1 MKKLLSMLLVLM
13 MLILPAASLAEGD
26 AWADAARIE
35 TTVTLHDLNTNM
47 LLMLGLSDEIATAV
61 KDTLDSLLITT
72 YQQAQQYGYNVALG
86 KTTLLSTDC
95 QTTDTSV
102 VYLASN
108 LLGGTVSLDL
118 EKDLEKVTEMLIRAV
133 CKMQG
138 MSDEEIETGLANI
151 KEELQSLTSSFASAP
166 TADFNAIISDIMNAD
181 WEETGA
187 IIDEILESCE
197 FAEVTEQPDGCDP
210 VKQMITLTITK
221 EQLTNLLQAI
231 VNELKEMPSLKAYIA
246 ETNAYLTTIDKNATL
261 DSNLTVNADS
271 VQVVLYLDG
280 NASIAKAHADMVIT
294 EEDNDT
300 EKLTFD
306 FSRLTNDDAT
316 KYTVVTVVD
325 EEERVTVE
333 TTLKADS
340 LAVTT
345 LIEEEEDG
353 AYESLLR
360 LDLNWMADSMNAL
373 LTVYS
378 GGSAVTF
385 GLAITTEETISDAK
399 ATKTTN
405 IALQFVGMDV
415 LTITAETVTCDAQA
429 PLSDGDVTDLAAM
442 DDTAFETWLSGVMTN
457 VNNMPMRWMLALPD
471 SALTLLMGTGN

>member
-47 LLMLGLSDEIATAV
+47 LLMLGLSDDIATAV

-166 TADFNAIISDIMNAD
+166 AADFNAIISDIMNAD

-221 EQLTNLLQAI
+221 EQLTNLLQATM
-231 VNELKEMPSLKAYIA
+231 NELKEMPSLKAYIA

-271 VQVVLYLDG
+271 MQVVLYLDD

-306 FSRLTNDDAT
+306 FSRLTSDDAT

-340 LAVTT
+340 LEVTT

-360 LDLNWMADSMNAL
+360 LDLSWMADSMNAL

-378 GGSAVTF
+378 GGSEVTF
-385 GLAITTEETISDAK
+385 GLAITTEEAISDAK

-405 IALQFVGMDV
+405 IALQFAGMDV

-429 PLSDGDVTDLAAM
+429 PLSDGDVTDLGAM